1 MLQSPP
7 RSQTECLCWPSI
19 VIRSDFRL
27 RIRTKS
33 CSWLQMVG
41 LQWFLVT
48 LETTIKRSYQ
58 RPCKV
63 TSFMMQPYMHLCTCG
78 IYCLH
83 LICRILFFFVIEK
96 SDTSVILDLLTLLVL
111 LNSSITKKKTKSFF
125 SLRKLTVQLHCPSK
139 SDTDALLNFQAPL
152 HRQRHPQK
160 DDTVSGRPLL
170 QDTEDPDP
178 SHGGT
183 RSRVPPQ

>member
-1 MLQSPP
+1 MFCLRPHGFCRRAAKAAFMLQSPP

-48 LETTIKRSYQ
+48 LETTIKRSCQ

-63 TSFMMQPYMHLCTCG
+63 TSFMMRPYMHLCTCG

-83 LICRILFFFVIEK
+83 LICRILFFVIEK
-96 SDTSVILDLLTLLVL
+96 TETSLILDLLTLLVL
-111 LNSSITKKKTKSFF
+111 LNSSITKKKNRVSF
-125 SLRKLTVQLHCPSK
+125 PSA
-139 SDTDALLNFQAPL
+139 S
-152 HRQRHPQK
+152 
-160 DDTVSGRPLL
+160 
-170 QDTEDPDP
+170 
-178 SHGGT
+178 
-183 RSRVPPQ
+183 